1 MKFSVCIEMIFR
13 DLPVVERIRAV
24 AASGLPAFEFWSWED
39 KDLEEIVRTKDESGL
54 EVAAFIGS
62 GGGSAADPAERD
74 GFVQGVADAVEVA
87 GKLGC
92 RRLIITPGG
101 EMPALSR
108 AAQHGSIV
116 DGLREA
122 CKYAEDGEVCLLLE
136 PLSGDRFLRSSA
148 EGAQIVE
155 EVGSSHVR
163 LLFDMYHQQI
173 TEGNLT
179 GHIKACLP
187 QIGYFHVADAPDRHE
202 PGTGELNY
210 RYLLHQ
216 IERLGY
222 DGYIGL
228 EYRPLKE
235 PAASLRETLTVVQ

>member
-13 DLPVVERIRAV
+13 DLPVAERIRAV
-24 AASGLPAFEFWSWED
+24 AASGIPAFEFWSWEN
-39 KDLEEIVRTKDESGL
+39 KDLEEIVKTKEETGL

-62 GGGSAADPAERD
+62 GGGSAANPPERD
-74 GFVQGVADAVEVA
+74 GFVRGVADAVQVA

-92 RRLIITPGG
+92 QRLIITPGG
-101 EMPALSR
+101 EVPELSR
-108 AAQHGSIV
+108 AAQHNSIV

-122 CKYAEDGEVCLLLE
+122 RKYAEDGEVCLLLE
-136 PLSGDRFLRSSA
+136 PLSDRFLRSSA

-179 GHIKACLP
+179 GHIKACLKS
-187 QIGYFHVADAPDRHE
+187 
-202 PGTGELNY
+202 GT
-210 RYLLHQ
+210 
-216 IERLGY
+216 
-222 DGYIGL
+222 
-228 EYRPLKE
+228 
-235 PAASLRETLTVVQ
+235 ST

>member
-1 MKFSVCIEMIFR
+1 MRFSVCIEMIFR
-13 DLPVVERIRAV
+13 DLPVGERIRAV
-24 AASGLPAFEFWSWED
+24 ATAGFPAFEFWSWEN
-39 KDLEEIVRTKDESGL
+39 KDLEEIARTKDETGL

-74 GFVQGVADAVEVA
+74 GFVRGVADAVEVA

-92 RRLIITPGG
+92 RRLIITAGG
-101 EMPALSR
+101 ALPELSR
-108 AAQHGSIV
+108 AAQHDSIV
-116 DGLREA
+116 AGLRDA
-122 CKYAEDGEVCLLLE
+122 CRYAEDGEVCLLLE
-136 PLSGDRFLRSSA
+136 PLSDQFLRSSA

-155 EVGSSHVR
+155 EVGSAHVQM
-163 LLFDMYHQQI
+163 LFDMYHQQI

-179 GHIKACLP
+179 SRIKSCLP
-187 QIGYFHVADAPDRHE
+187 HIGHFHVADAPDRHE

-210 RYLLHQ
+210 RYLLQQ

-235 PAASLRETLTVVQ
+235 PAASLRETLAVLQ